1 MHPFRFLCSPLG
13 VRFRLAESCE
23 RMRAMMPWFC
33 GQCTGPRKLG
43 GGKVSAAERKIKA
56 KANVQRVTGGD

>member
-23 RMRAMMPWFC
+23 RMRALMPHRC
-33 GQCTGPRKLG
+33 ALCPGPKRLC
-43 GGKVSAAERKIKA
+43 GKVSAAERKIKA